1 MKLYIIRHA
10 IAVEPGTPGYDEDS
24 QRPLTPKGS
33 RKMRKIA
40 RGLKELEAIPDLILS
55 SPYRRAAETAN
66 ILADILKLE
75 GQVFFSEHLAPL
87 GFADQLIAEINEKYR
102 TESLALVGHEPS
114 LSSLASLLV
123 SGNAEFAL
131 ELKKGGVCCL
141 DVSDLR
147 PGRCATLLWLM
158 TPAQLAALGG

>member
-55 SPYRRAAETAN
+55 SPYRRAAETAD

-75 GQVFFSEHLAPL
+75 GQVFFSEHLTPL

-102 TESLALVGHEPS
+102 TENLALVGHEPS

-141 DVSDLR
+141 DVGDLR
-147 PGRCATLLWLM
+147 PSRCATLLWLM

>member
-1 MKLYIIRHA
+1 MKLYLIRHA
-10 IAVEPGTPGYDEDS
+10 IAVEPGTPGYDQDH

-40 RGLKELEAIPDLILS
+40 RGLKEMEVAPDLILS
-55 SPYRRAAETAN
+55 SPYQRAVETSH
-66 ILADILKLE
+66 ILADILKLQ
-75 GQVFFSEHLAPL
+75 GKIFFSEHLTPL

-102 TESLALVGHEPS
+102 VENLALVGHEPS

-123 SGNAEFAL
+123 SGNPEFTL

-141 DVSDLR
+141 DANDLR
-147 PGRCATLLWLM
+147 PDRCATLLWLM

>member
-40 RGLKELEAIPDLILS
+40 RGLKELEAIPDLIIS
-55 SPYRRAAETAN
+55 SPYQRAAETAN
-66 ILADILKLE
+66 ILADILKLD
-75 GQVFFSEHLAPL
+75 GKVFFSEHLTPL

-141 DVSDLR
+141 DVSDLH

>member
-10 IAVEPGTPGYDEDS
+10 IAVEPGTPGYEEDS
-24 QRPLTPKGS
+24 QRALTPKGS

-40 RGLKELEAIPDLILS
+40 RGLKELEAIPDLVLS
-55 SPYRRAAETAN
+55 SPYRRATETAT

-75 GQVFFSEHLAPL
+75 EKVFFSEHLTPL
-87 GFADQLIAEINEKYR
+87 GFADQLIAEINEKFR
-102 TESLALVGHEPS
+102 VENLALVGHEPS
-114 LSSLASLLV
+114 LSNLVSLLV
-123 SGNAEFAL
+123 SGNAEFSL
-131 ELKKGGVCCL
+131 ELKKGSVCCL

>member
-10 IAVEPGTPGYDEDS
+10 IAVEPGTPGFDEDS

-40 RGLKELEAIPDLILS
+40 RGLKELEALPDVVLS
-55 SPYRRAAETAN
+55 SPYRRAAETAA
-66 ILADILKLE
+66 ILADILKLQD
-75 GQVFFSEHLAPL
+75 QVFFSEHLTPL

-102 TESLALVGHEPS
+102 VENLALVGHEPS

-123 SGNAEFAL
+123 SGDAEFAL

-141 DVSDLR
+141 DVTDLR
-147 PGRCATLLWLM
+147 PARCATLLWLM
-158 TPAQLAALGG
+158 TPTQLAALGG

>member
-55 SPYRRAAETAN
+55 SPYRRAAETAD

-75 GQVFFSEHLAPL
+75 GQVFFSEHLTPL